1 MLPYITYNET
11 MDIVIDK
18 IAIWTANFQNGLTVR
33 KNPAGLRYKTE
44 DGVYA
49 IADKPIYRFAKDYK
63 VGKTRYTLFVRTF
76 DDNVGV
82 VEKALDKVAKGLK
95 EDFVKE
101 KIANADVYNFEYLD
115 FNIKGEK

>member
-33 KNPAGLRYKTE
+33 RNPKGLRYKN
-44 DGVYA
+44 DNGIFAV
-49 IADKPIYRFAKDYK
+49 ADKPITRVAKDYK
-63 VGKTRYTLFVRTF
+63 AGKTRYTLFVRTF
-76 DDNVGV
+76 DDNIGNI
-82 VEKALDKVAKGLK
+82 EKALDKVAKGLK